1 MEYNIMRR
9 KRRRQNMSDTQNTEK
24 VKVEE
29 IKAEEPKVEEMVEE
43 TKIETVEVEPKAEE
57 PKVEPKAEPKVKES
71 KAEEPKVEPKAEEP
85 KVEVSEPVDNN
96 DDIFI
101 TEKDK
106 FTIPMT
112 YYMNEKREPFIEGFS
127 EGYDPDGKEIHSFE
141 MYFKYPS
148 QKDAEY
154 IMATKPIQN
163 IEDATV
169 IDFIEL
175 ENVRIITLMR
185 GWSMKRPLTDLAQIH
200 PTIVKAMRTKVSE
213 EIGGNGMF

>member
-43 TKIETVEVEPKAEE
+43 TKIETVEVEP
-57 PKVEPKAEPKVKES
+57 